1 MDALSSLHR
10 AQAEPPRGRGR
21 GQGAVLAYLSLGPS
35 ASWAWRRSK
44 SPGVALW
51 LGGAL
56 ARVVGAGVAWVG
68 GVWVR
73 KESSTQFPL
82 SQETPDVLG

>member
-10 AQAEPPRGRGR
+10 AQAEPPRGRG
-21 GQGAVLAYLSLGPS
+21 QGAVLAYLPLGPS
-35 ASWAWRRSK
+35 ASWACRRSK

-73 KESSTQFPL
+73 KESSTRFPL
-82 SQETPDVLG
+82 SQVTPDVLG